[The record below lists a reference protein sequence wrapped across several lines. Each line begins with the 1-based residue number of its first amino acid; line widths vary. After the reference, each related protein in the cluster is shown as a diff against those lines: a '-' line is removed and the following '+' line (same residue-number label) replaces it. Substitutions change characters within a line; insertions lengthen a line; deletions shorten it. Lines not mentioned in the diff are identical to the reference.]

1 MSSVEIYAGFVRR
14 KFSMS
19 KKLSLILIIALLSG
33 VLGTMFKIPHAKAAT
48 VRSFHFYGSA
58 PSG

>member
-1 MSSVEIYAGFVRR
+1 
-14 KFSMS
+14 MS